1 MELLMKLMGGTVK
14 IRIRP
19 LFVALIAAVAA
30 VVFATVA
37 VASSSDRVLPAR
49 LIAPPELS
57 AVTWDAQSN
66 GFIQFQF
73 DRGKVMSTSSAASGN
88 TLTIRQ
94 GSAGHVWRTQSFTI
108 PAAATIRLN
117 LATLPTA
124 SANAPDSWKA
134 VPFTRLK
141 NGMNVRIVQTGPV
154 GGSLQIVRVDAQRAD
169 RNIPIPTAAG

>member
-1 MELLMKLMGGTVK
+1 MK
-14 IRIRP
+14 IRTRP
-19 LFVALIAAVAA
+19 LFVALIAALAA
-30 VVFATVA
+30 IVFAAVA
-37 VASSSDRVLPAR
+37 VASGGDAAHPQVLPAR
-49 LIAPPELS
+49 LVSPPELS

-66 GFIQFQF
+66 AFIQFQF
-73 DRGKVMSTSSAASGN
+73 DRGKVMSTATAAGGN

-108 PAAATIRLN
+108 PASATIRLN

-154 GGSLQIVRVDAQRAD
+154 GGTLQIVRVDAQRAD